1 MRSESC
7 HAKFSVLD
15 EQNEV
20 RFAEVE
26 DLDERNNF
34 RFEAAAIRG
43 QLQGRFGSGW
53 LEIDSVL
60 GRKIRRSNRKTFNI
74 KVVGNWKIYLWLK
87 GHRNPSDER
96 EEI

>member
-43 QLQGRFGSGW
+43 QLQGRFGSG
-53 LEIDSVL
+53 
-60 GRKIRRSNRKTFNI
+60 
-74 KVVGNWKIYLWLK
+74 
-87 GHRNPSDER
+87 
-96 EEI
+96 